1 MNSDLICFIFL
12 VRLKQK
18 YINPYNK
25 LELVIS
31 MDKKTDELMEKC
43 KNMDES
49 TVMGSCQVLLSMMK
63 DKDIKLEDDPDQ
75 SYMGMAENLKPKDV
89 SKVLALALKVRESGD
104 IKDVEL
110 KNAASRIIRAIE
122 MS

>member
-18 YINPYNK
+18 YINLYNK

>member
-1 MNSDLICFIFL
+1 
-12 VRLKQK
+12 
-18 YINPYNK
+18 
-25 LELVIS
+25 
-31 MDKKTDELMEKC
+31 MDKKADELMKKC

-75 SYMGMAENLKPKDV
+75 SYLGMAENLKPKDV

>member
-1 MNSDLICFIFL
+1 
-12 VRLKQK
+12 
-18 YINPYNK
+18 
-25 LELVIS
+25 
-31 MDKKTDELMEKC
+31 MDKKAEELMKKC
-43 KNMDES
+43 ENMDES

-63 DKDIKLEDDPDQ
+63 EKDVKLEDDPNQ
-75 SYMGMAENLKPKDV
+75 TYIGMAENLTPKDV
-89 SKVLALALKVRESGD
+89 SKVLALALKVRESGN